1 MKIVKNNNIG
11 KDIKIIKNVLVSP
24 TYLIKVSDKINTIN
38 RYKNTFIV
46 LIVKLFCTFEKVS
59 KKQHTI
65 VNRGMYI
72 GLINR
77 L

>member
-1 MKIVKNNNIG
+1 M
-11 KDIKIIKNVLVSP
+11 KIIKNVLVSP

-46 LIVKLFCTFEKVS
+46 LIVKLFCTFEKLS
-59 KKQHTI
+59 KKQNTI
-65 VNRGMYI
+65 FNRGMYI

>member
-1 MKIVKNNNIG
+1 M
-11 KDIKIIKNVLVSP
+11 KIIKNVLVSP